1 MLLRFSHGQ
10 GGVFSDITIQPFE
23 PACSALSSFVT
34 LGQLNR
40 PRNLPLKNRVTLQL
54 AGGAEGSKS
63 RDLFSWGSLLCERKV
78 MHGKFQQQRKSP
90 LHTQKEPVF
99 GNV

>member
-10 GGVFSDITIQPFE
+10 GGVFSGITIQPIE
-23 PACSALSSFVT
+23 PACSALSSFVA

-40 PRNLPLKNRVTLQL
+40 PRNLSLKSRVTLQL

-63 RDLFSWGSLLCERKV
+63 RDLFSPGSLLRERKV
-78 MHGKFQQQRKSP
+78 MHGKFHQQRKSL
-90 LHTQKEPVF
+90 LHTQREPVF